1 MRRRAGAGIMRHHP
15 IFRSYMRTLR
25 HNTLHYVPG
34 LAFIALY
41 LLFDWA
47 TYLDPL
53 HGLNITP
60 WNPDPALG
68 MVFWLRYGKRAALP
82 WFIALL
88 AGEVLVRG
96 MPAGPLVTLLGALW
110 LTLAYGLIGEALR
123 RRFSSSDIFDNSH
136 RLFAWLAIVVAG
148 CVVNGF
154 GYVSLLTAAGLVPRA
169 EWLLAVWR
177 FGVGDTV
184 GLVVS
189 MPLIWMLASA
199 PGRARL
205 RERVNSWETPAYLAL
220 AIAVLWLVFG
230 FIASAEFKHF
240 YFLFLPLIW
249 AATRQG
255 MYGAA
260 LMVFVLQTA
269 IVALVKWTG
278 AIDIAF
284 DELQMLDAML
294 ALVGL
299 FIGIAV
305 DERRQAADELKHTL
319 RLAAA
324 GEMAAALAHELN
336 QPLTALAAY
345 GKACEHLLAS
355 GDTGGLLQGA
365 IARMVVESGR
375 AAEVVRRLRD
385 FFRTGAMRL
394 EALDARA
401 LVSAVSQQFFAELRE
416 HGVELAVD
424 DDLDAGA
431 AAGNAH
437 GAAGGAGTAAD
448 SHANGGAAPTLY
460 ADRLQIELVLRNL
473 LANALDAVKGRP
485 AGARR
490 IRVVI
495 AALDGARWQL
505 SVEDSGEGVSAALA
519 ARLFEPFVSSK
530 ASGMGLGLVLSRAIA
545 EAHGGSLHAEV
556 AAHGIFRLILP
567 TIGPGADGAND
578 VQ

>member
-1 MRRRAGAGIMRHHP
+1 
-15 IFRSYMRTLR
+15 MRTLR
-25 HNTLHYVPG
+25 HNTLHWFPAC
-34 LAFIALY
+34 AFIALY

-47 TYLDPL
+47 TYIDPL

-82 WFIALL
+82 WFVALL

-96 MPAGPLVTLLGALW
+96 VSAGLIITLLGALW
-110 LTLAYGLIGEALR
+110 LTLAYGVIGEALR
-123 RRFSSSDIFDNSH
+123 RRFSSTDIFDNSH
-136 RLFAWLAIVVAG
+136 RLFAWVAIVVAG
-148 CVVNGF
+148 SVVNGVV
-154 GYVSLLTAAGLVPRA
+154 YVTLLTAAGLVPRA
-169 EWLLAVWR
+169 EWTMAVWR
-177 FGVGDTV
+177 FSVGDTV

-205 RERVNSWETPAYLAL
+205 RERVSNWETPAYLAL
-220 AIAVLWLVFG
+220 AIGVLWLVFG
-230 FIASAEFKHF
+230 FITSAEFKHF
-240 YFLFLPLIW
+240 HFLFLPLIW
-249 AATRQG
+249 AASRQG
-255 MYGAA
+255 VYGAA

-278 AIDIAF
+278 AVD
-284 DELQMLDAML
+284 
-294 ALVGL
+294 
-299 FIGIAV
+299 IAV
-305 DERRQAADELKHTL
+305 DERRQAADDLKHTL

-345 GKACEHLLAS
+345 GKACEHLLAR
-355 GDTGGLLQGA
+355 GDTGELLQGA

-394 EALDARA
+394 EALDARV
-401 LVSAVSQQFFAELRE
+401 LVSTVSQQFVDALRE

-424 DDLDAGA
+424 ADAYA
-431 AAGNAH
+431 AA
-437 GAAGGAGTAAD
+437 T
-448 SHANGGAAPTLY
+448 AAPTLY

-490 IRVVI
+490 IRIVI
-495 AALDGARWQL
+495 APLDGARLQL

-519 ARLFEPFVSSK
+519 VRLFEPFVSSK
-530 ASGMGLGLVLSRAIA
+530 GSGMGLGLVLSRAIA
-545 EAHGGSLHAEV
+545 EAHGGSLRADV
-556 AAHGIFRLILP
+556 ATHGMFRLILP
-567 TIGPGADGAND
+567 AMAPGAHGVND

>member
-1 MRRRAGAGIMRHHP
+1 
-15 IFRSYMRTLR
+15 MRTLR
-25 HNTLHYVPG
+25 DNTLHYLPAC
-34 LAFIALY
+34 AFVALY

-47 TYLDPL
+47 TCLDPL

-82 WFIALL
+82 WFAALL

-96 MPAGPLVTLLGALW
+96 MPAGPLLTLLGALW

-123 RRFSSSDIFDNSH
+123 RRFSSTDIFDNSH

-154 GYVSLLTAAGLVPRA
+154 GYVSLLAAAGLVPRA

-205 RERVNSWETPAYLAL
+205 RARVNSWETPAYLAL

-230 FIASAEFKHF
+230 FIASAEFKHV

-255 MYGAA
+255 VHGAA

-284 DELQMLDAML
+284 DELQMLDAMM
-294 ALVGL
+294 ALVGF

-305 DERRQAADELKHTL
+305 DERRQAADDLKHTL

-355 GDTGGLLQGA
+355 GDAGGLLQGA

-394 EALDARA
+394 EALDART
-401 LVSAVSQQFFAELRE
+401 LVSAVSQQFFDALRE

-424 DDLDAGA
+424 ADA
-431 AAGNAH
+431 
-437 GAAGGAGTAAD
+437 
-448 SHANGGAAPTLY
+448 GAAPTLY

-495 AALDGARWQL
+495 AALDDGRLQL

-545 EAHGGSLHAEV
+545 EAHGGSLHADV
-556 AAHGIFRLILP
+556 AAHGMFRLILP
-567 TIGPGADGAND
+567 AIAPGAEGVHD

>member
-1 MRRRAGAGIMRHHP
+1 
-15 IFRSYMRTLR
+15 MRTLR
-25 HNTLHYVPG
+25 HNTLHWFPAC
-34 LAFIALY
+34 AFIALY

-47 TYLDPL
+47 TYIDPL

-82 WFIALL
+82 WLVALL

-96 MPAGPLVTLLGALW
+96 MSAGLMVTLLGALW
-110 LTLAYGLIGEALR
+110 LTLAYGVIGEALR
-123 RRFSSSDIFDNSH
+123 RRFSSTI
-136 RLFAWLAIVVAG
+136 IVAG
-148 CVVNGF
+148 SVVNGVV
-154 GYVSLLTAAGLVPRA
+154 YVSLLTAAGLVPRA
-169 EWLLAVWR
+169 EWTMAVWR
-177 FGVGDTV
+177 FSVGDTV

-205 RERVNSWETPAYLAL
+205 RERVSNWETPAYLAL
-220 AIAVLWLVFG
+220 AIGVLWLVFG
-230 FIASAEFKHF
+230 FITSAEFKHF
-240 YFLFLPLIW
+240 HFLFLPLIW
-249 AATRQG
+249 AASRQG
-255 MYGAA
+255 VYGAA

-269 IVALVKWTG
+269 IVALLKWTG
-278 AIDIAF
+278 AVDIAV
-284 DELQMLDAML
+284 DELQMLDAMM
-294 ALVGL
+294 ALVGF

-305 DERRQAADELKHTL
+305 DERRQAADDLKHTL

-345 GKACEHLLAS
+345 GKACEHLLVH
-355 GDTGGLLQGA
+355 GDTGELLQGA

-394 EALDARA
+394 EALDARV
-401 LVSAVSQQFFAELRE
+401 LVSTVSQQFVDALRE

-424 DDLDAGA
+424 ADAYA
-431 AAGNAH
+431 AA
-437 GAAGGAGTAAD
+437 T
-448 SHANGGAAPTLY
+448 AAPTLY

-490 IRVVI
+490 VRIVI
-495 AALDGARWQL
+495 APLDGARLQL

-519 ARLFEPFVSSK
+519 VRLFEPFVSSK
-530 ASGMGLGLVLSRAIA
+530 GSGMGLGLVLSRAIA
-545 EAHGGSLHAEV
+545 EAHGGSLRADV
-556 AAHGIFRLILP
+556 ATHGMFRLILP
-567 TIGPGADGAND
+567 AMAPGAHGVND

>member
-1 MRRRAGAGIMRHHP
+1 
-15 IFRSYMRTLR
+15 MRTLR
-25 HNTLHYVPG
+25 HNTLHWFPAC
-34 LAFIALY
+34 AFIALY

-47 TYLDPL
+47 TYIDPL

-82 WFIALL
+82 WFVALL

-96 MPAGPLVTLLGALW
+96 VSAGLIITLLGALW
-110 LTLAYGLIGEALR
+110 LTLAYGVIGEALR
-123 RRFSSSDIFDNSH
+123 RRFSSTDIFDNSH
-136 RLFAWLAIVVAG
+136 RLFAWVAIVVAG
-148 CVVNGF
+148 SVVNGVV
-154 GYVSLLTAAGLVPRA
+154 YVTLLTAAGLVPRA
-169 EWLLAVWR
+169 EWTMAVWR
-177 FGVGDTV
+177 FSVGDTV

-205 RERVNSWETPAYLAL
+205 RERVSNWETPAYLAL
-220 AIAVLWLVFG
+220 AIGVLWLVFG
-230 FIASAEFKHF
+230 FITSAEFKHF
-240 YFLFLPLIW
+240 HFLFLPLIW
-249 AATRQG
+249 AASRQG
-255 MYGAA
+255 VYGAA

-278 AIDIAF
+278 AVDIAV
-284 DELQMLDAML
+284 DELQMLDAMM
-294 ALVGL
+294 ALVGF

-305 DERRQAADELKHTL
+305 DERRQAADDLKHTL

-345 GKACEHLLAS
+345 GKACEHLLAH
-355 GDTGGLLQGA
+355 GDTGELLQGA

-394 EALDARA
+394 EALDARV
-401 LVSAVSQQFFAELRE
+401 LVSTVSQQFVDALRE

-424 DDLDAGA
+424 ADAYA
-431 AAGNAH
+431 AA
-437 GAAGGAGTAAD
+437 T
-448 SHANGGAAPTLY
+448 AAPTLY

-490 IRVVI
+490 IRIVI
-495 AALDGARWQL
+495 APLDGARLQL

-519 ARLFEPFVSSK
+519 VRLFEPFVSSK
-530 ASGMGLGLVLSRAIA
+530 GSGMGLGLVLSRAIA
-545 EAHGGSLHAEV
+545 EAHGGSLRADV
-556 AAHGIFRLILP
+556 ATHGMFRLILP
-567 TIGPGADGAND
+567 AMAPGAHGVND
-578 VQ
+578 AQ

>member
-1 MRRRAGAGIMRHHP
+1 
-15 IFRSYMRTLR
+15 MRTLR
-25 HNTLHYVPG
+25 HNTLHWFPAC
-34 LAFIALY
+34 AFIALY

-47 TYLDPL
+47 TYIDHL

-82 WFIALL
+82 WLAALL

-96 MPAGPLVTLLGALW
+96 MSAGLMVTLLGALW

-205 RERVNSWETPAYLAL
+205 RERVNSWETPAYLTL
-220 AIAVLWLVFG
+220 AIGVLWLVFG
-230 FIASAEFKHF
+230 
-240 YFLFLPLIW
+240 
-249 AATRQG
+249 
-255 MYGAA
+255 
-260 LMVFVLQTA
+260 LQTA

-278 AIDIAF
+278 AIDIAV

-294 ALVGL
+294 ALVGF

-305 DERRQAADELKHTL
+305 DERRQAADDLKHTL

-345 GKACEHLLAS
+345 GKACEHLLAR
-355 GDTGGLLQGA
+355 GDTGELLQGA

-394 EALDARA
+394 EALDARV
-401 LVSAVSQQFFAELRE
+401 LVSTVSQQFVDALRE

-424 DDLDAGA
+424 ADAYA
-431 AAGNAH
+431 AA
-437 GAAGGAGTAAD
+437 T
-448 SHANGGAAPTLY
+448 AAPTLY

-490 IRVVI
+490 IRIVI
-495 AALDGARWQL
+495 APLDGARLQL

-519 ARLFEPFVSSK
+519 VRLFEPFVSSK
-530 ASGMGLGLVLSRAIA
+530 GSGMGLGLVLSRAIA
-545 EAHGGSLHAEV
+545 EAHGGSLRADV
-556 AAHGIFRLILP
+556 ATHGMFRLILP
-567 TIGPGADGAND
+567 AMAPGAHGVND